1 MSPPS
6 KSPRQRFAADFMK
19 GVDPDV
25 GDMEPKT
32 RRQDVEGPIHRSILG
47 YLRFVLPLRAIVHH
61 SPNEVALS
69 GPDGKRLV
77 AKATQNGMVKG
88 FSDLLILL
96 DERAYLIEVK
106 PEGAD
111 LTGEQPQF
119 RTKCDENKIPF
130 AICRS
135 IDDARDALKAWGL
148 VTKESKMP

>member
-1 MSPPS
+1 
-6 KSPRQRFAADFMK
+6 MK